1 MLYQR
6 LGKSY
11 KLALVGITPLM
22 KETVQKPWGW
32 YKDLERHHDLVI
44 KKLYIK
50 PLSRFSLQKHFKRDE
65 FWYIVSGT
73 GTITIDSLIQKVE
86 PGNCFSVGR
95 GSVHRLEADADGLT
109 FVEVQKGE
117 CSEDDII
124 RLEDDYDRVTDGL

>member
-1 MLYQR
+1 M
-6 LGKSY
+6 SNI
-11 KLALVGITPLM
+11 VD
-22 KETVQKPWGW
+22 KPWGW
-32 YKDLERHHDLVI
+32 YLDYERHHNLVI
-44 KKLYIK
+44 KKIHVK
-50 PLSRFSLQKHFKRDE
+50 PLQRFSLQKHFKRDE

-86 PGNCFSVGR
+86 PGDCFSVGR
-95 GSVHRLEADADGLT
+95 GSVHRLEADADGIT

>member
-32 YKDLERHHDLVI
+32 YKDLERHYDLVI
-44 KKLYIK
+44 KKLYVK
-50 PLSRFSLQKHFKRDE
+50 PFKKISLQKHFKRDE
-65 FWYIVSGT
+65 FWYVLSGV
-73 GTITIDSLIQKVE
+73 GKVQVDNE
-86 PGNCFSVGR
+86 HRLATSGDTFSIGR
-95 GSVHRLEADADGLT
+95 GQLHRLEAHADGITIL
-109 FVEVQKGE
+109 EVQRGE
-117 CSEDDII
+117 CSEDDIV